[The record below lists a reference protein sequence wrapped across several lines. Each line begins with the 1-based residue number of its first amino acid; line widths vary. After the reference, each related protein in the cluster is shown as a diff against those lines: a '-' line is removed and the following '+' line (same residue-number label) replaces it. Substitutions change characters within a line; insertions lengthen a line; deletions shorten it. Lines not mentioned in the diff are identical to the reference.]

1 MFDERK
7 KVVLLHLIV
16 TVFMTMNSRFWWQNE
31 WCTVRWRGVA

>member
-7 KVVLLHLIV
+7 KVVLLQSVKVEKLI
-16 TVFMTMNSRFWWQNE
+16 MNSRFWWQSE